1 MAEKK
6 MTRKEALENAIA
18 ITKEYLSSD
27 MWDFSA
33 EQVEE
38 TIEVLTKMHEQLTK
52 PRKRSDAPT
61 KTQIMNANL
70 AEKCFE
76 AISEKGEP
84 VTSKWICEHVNG
96 IMTPQKCT
104 AVMRLLVEDGRAVKA
119 KDGKTVTYAVA
130 E

>member
-6 MTRKEALENAIA
+6 MTRAQAIEFAIDNIAANCMGDMEKTGANEAIEILE
-18 ITKEYLSSD
+18 
-27 MWDFSA
+27 
-33 EQVEE
+33 
-38 TIEVLTKMHEQLTK
+38 KMHAQITK
-52 PRKRSDAPT
+52 PRKKSDAPT
-61 KTQIMNANL
+61 KTQILNANL

-76 AISEKGEP
+76 AISEKGEA

-104 AVMRLLVEDGRAVKA
+104 AVMRLLVNDGRIVKS
-119 KDGKTVTYAVA
+119 KDGKAVVYAIA